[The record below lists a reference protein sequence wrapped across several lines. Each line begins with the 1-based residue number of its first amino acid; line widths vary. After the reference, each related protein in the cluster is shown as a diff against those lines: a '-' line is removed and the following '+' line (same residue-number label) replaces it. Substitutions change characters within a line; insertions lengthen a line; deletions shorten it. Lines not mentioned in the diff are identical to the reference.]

1 VRGKTC
7 IITGATGGI
16 GFETA
21 ARLGALGARL
31 VLIGRN
37 RVKGKVVLSRLQ
49 ARVPGVAVELHYA
62 DLSRHDEILQLS
74 RALLD
79 TTERID
85 VLLNNAGAIFARR
98 ETTGD
103 GLERTFALNHM
114 GYFRLTALLR
124 PRLIASA
131 PARIVNVASEAH
143 RGARLNFDDL
153 QCALGYSGW
162 QAYQRSKLA
171 NILFTRELARQLQG
185 TGVTANCL
193 HPGFV
198 ATGFGDNNH
207 GVWGF
212 GIAVAKWLGAIPV
225 ERGAETP
232 AYLSS
237 SPDVSGMSGKYFE
250 KCRERTPDT
259 RAQDGV
265 AAVRLWQESEKLAG
279 LKPPRS
285 KRSRR

>member
-1 VRGKTC
+1 
-7 IITGATGGI
+7 GATGGI

-21 ARLGALGARL
+21 VRLGALGARL
-31 VLIGRN
+31 VLIGRDRIKGEAALN
-37 RVKGKVVLSRLQ
+37 RLR
-49 ARVPGVAVELHYA
+49 ARVPGVTAELHYA
-62 DLSRHDEILQLS
+62 DLSRCDEILRLA

-79 TTERID
+79 TAGRID
-85 VLLNNAGAIFARR
+85 VLLNNAGAICARR
-98 ETTGD
+98 ETTAD

-131 PARIVNVASEAH
+131 PARIVSVASEAH

-153 QCALGYSGW
+153 QCANRYSGW
-162 QAYQRSKLA
+162 KAYQRSKLA
-171 NILFTRELARQLQG
+171 NILFTRELARQLRG

-198 ATGFGDNNH
+198 ATGFGDNNR
-207 GVWGF
+207 GIWGF

-232 AYLSS
+232 VYLSS
-237 SPDVSGMSGKYFE
+237 SPDVRNKTGKYFD
-250 KCRERTPDT
+250 KCRER
-259 RAQDGV
+259 A
-265 AAVRLWQESEKLAG
+265 
-279 LKPPRS
+279 
-285 KRSRR
+285 